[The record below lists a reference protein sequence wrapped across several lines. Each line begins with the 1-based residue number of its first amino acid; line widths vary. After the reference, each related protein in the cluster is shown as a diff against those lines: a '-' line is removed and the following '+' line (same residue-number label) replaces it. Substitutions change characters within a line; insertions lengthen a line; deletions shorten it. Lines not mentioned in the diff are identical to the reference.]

1 MISTFLNNLISYGL
15 VNNVVVS
22 TGAGVVLMQRE
33 KTYRSFRYLSCL
45 FLILGIVLCSEIA
58 YALENYVYSKF
69 DIGFIAVTVNVFFV
83 GVFNLLMSKIWKK
96 ISSFKVYLYDSSF
109 SYAMDVAFML
119 AVIFS
124 LDMSLAIVDFA
135 MCVLAICA
143 VVLIMNVF
151 IGFFIESYNRSY
163 IDKNFRNVSSRLF
176 LFAIFAVI
184 LYYAGMLAI

>member
-45 FLILGIVLCSEIA
+45 FLILGIVICSAIS

-69 DIGFIAVTVNVFFV
+69 DLGFVAVTANVFFV
-83 GVFNLLMSKIWKK
+83 GIYNLLISKIWRK

-109 SYAMDVAFML
+109 SYAMDFAFML
-119 AVIFS
+119 AVIFL

-135 MCVLAICA
+135 MSVLAIG
-143 VVLIMNVF
+143 VVILVMNIF

-163 IDKNFRNVSSRLF
+163 VDKNFRNVSSRLF

-184 LYYAGMLAI
+184 LYYASILAV